1 MNLLL
6 TIVSLTVFAAA
17 APPQGLSK
25 RQGALTGPIPA
36 QGQVEC
42 DGEPG
47 RTYCFD
53 EVVWGKG
60 MLSLWIPRPIHLFA
74 VSSSFLNT
82 LRESQN

>member
-6 TIVSLTVFAAA
+6 AIVSLAVFAAA

-60 MLSLWIPRPIHLFA
+60 TSSLSIPRPIRLF
-74 VSSSFLNT
+74 VISSSFLKI
-82 LRESQN
+82 LGGSQG

>member
-6 TIVSLTVFAAA
+6 AIVSLAVFTAA

-25 RQGALTGPIPA
+25 RQGALTSPIPA

-60 MLSLWIPRPIHLFA
+60 ASSLEIPRPIHPFA
-74 VSSSFLNT
+74 TSSSFLNT
-82 LRESQN
+82 LRESQG

>member
-6 TIVSLTVFAAA
+6 AIVSLAVFTAA

-25 RQGALTGPIPA
+25 RQGALTSPIPA

-53 EVVWGKG
+53 EVVWGKENRKAD
-60 MLSLWIPRPIHLFA
+60 LLQAKTTRR
-74 VSSSFLNT
+74 SFILTAKGNT
-82 LRESQN
+82 PMTL

>member
-6 TIVSLTVFAAA
+6 AIVSLAVFTAA

-25 RQGALTGPIPA
+25 RQGDLTGPITA

-60 MLSLWIPRPIHLFA
+60 TLSLSIPRPIHPFA
-74 VSSSFLNT
+74 TSSSSLNNVA
-82 LRESQN
+82 EEQG